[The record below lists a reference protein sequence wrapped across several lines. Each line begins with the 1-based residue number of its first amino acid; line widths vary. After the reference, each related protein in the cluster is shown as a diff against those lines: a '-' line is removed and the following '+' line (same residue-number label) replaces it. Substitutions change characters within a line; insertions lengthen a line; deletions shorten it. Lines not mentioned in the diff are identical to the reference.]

1 MAIAAP
7 ASLDSTAL
15 SRRLGELAG
24 HERRLQL
31 EFLLHLDEFDRRRAW
46 AEAAGRRIAA
56 MRVLRRFPA
65 LGDALS
71 DGRLCLSTVAVTWK
85 VEVDHIEPV
94 ALGGRST
101 IDNCRLLCASHNQ
114 LHAEQSFGRAHV
126 ERYRRKQP
134 RKGEIATPGG
144 GGGEAPP
151 ALAGM

>member
-1 MAIAAP
+1 V
-7 ASLDSTAL
+7 
-15 SRRLGELAG
+15 RREVWKRDGGRCAWRSPDG
-24 HERRLQL
+24 H
-31 EFLLHLDEFDRRRAW
+31 
-46 AEAAGRRIAA
+46 
-56 MRVLRRFPA
+56 
-65 LGDALS
+65 
-71 DGRLCLSTVAVTWK
+71 LCGSTWK

-144 GGGEAPP
+144 GGGEAQP